1 MDRNKGRRTM
11 AFSAVIFDLDG
22 TLLDTLAD
30 IGDAANRVLD
40 ALGYPQHSLDD
51 YRQFVGS
58 GVRVLFGRALPQRAA
73 DEATVTRC
81 AERFQVEYALRWNVA
96 TRPYDGVAEMLDQ
109 VRRRN
114 LKMAVLSNKP
124 DGFTRRCVEYYLAV
138 WPLDPVLGQR
148 EGIPR
153 KPDPAGVLEILD
165 LWQIPP
171 QQCLYLGDSNIDM
184 QTATAAGVLPIGATW
199 GFRTADELVRNG
211 ARHLVHQPTELIA
224 LLDRLTEIS

>member
-1 MDRNKGRRTM
+1 MDRNKGGRTM
-11 AFSAVIFDLDG
+11 VFSAVIFDLDG
-22 TLLDTLAD
+22 TLLDTLTD

-58 GVRVLFGRALPQRAA
+58 GVRVLFGRALSEDAA

-81 AERFQVEYALRWNVA
+81 AERFQVEYARHWNVA

-124 DGFTRRCVEYYLAV
+124 DGFTKRCVEYYLAA

-153 KPDPAGVLEILD
+153 KPDPAGALEILD
-165 LWQIPP
+165 HWQIPP
-171 QQCLYLGDSNIDM
+171 QQCLYLGDSDIDM

-199 GFRTADELVRNG
+199 GFRTADELIRNG
-211 ARHLVHQPTELIA
+211 ARHLIHQPAELIA